1 MDEFAIVG
9 PCSGSRAAVPS
20 FTSRPTHA
28 VSSARSGASAR
39 AAALTAR
46 ARALG
51 AAQAEVHSLTM
62 TEIDALARAAANF
75 FDALP
80 LAEFSGT
87 LLPASARGAR
97 RIRHKVLHQAMVAD
111 ENGATLRALLLG
123 RDAQLRMFS
132 ARSSVARD
140 FMSAMEPGQGFMAG
154 INRDVSEW
162 TPRLRIPEFRP
173 ADILDRLSAALDEIE
188 QRLAIAERRIAA
200 QRDALAQGDLDRI
213 RDSLGTSPVANPGIS
228 PEAMRPAALRLTPG
242 LGTRAIRPPA
252 AAPAI
257 APAAARAQLPAGEPA
272 VTAPE
277 TAGSETVAAV
287 VPDAPATAPA
297 TAPVVPPAVTVQ
309 AEASAPPV
317 VAQPAVTPV
326 PAAPEPVAPATAVP
340 PSAATPVTPPVQG
353 QPKGIAWLSRA
364 VRAALRTP
372 PLVATVSEAA
382 ATTQGAGPAAPAPAA
397 ADASPGEPAPVT

>member
-1 MDEFAIVG
+1 MEEFATVG
-9 PCSGSRAAVPS
+9 PRSGARAGAPS
-20 FTSRPTHA
+20 PTSRPTHA

-62 TEIDALARAAANF
+62 TEIVALARAAANF

-80 LAEFSGT
+80 LPEFSGT

-111 ENGATLRALLLG
+111 ESGATLRALLLG
-123 RDAQLRMFS
+123 RDAQLRIFS

-140 FMSAMEPGQGFMAG
+140 FMSAIEPGQGFLAG
-154 INRDVSEW
+154 INRDVADW
-162 TPRLRIPEFRP
+162 TPRMRVPEFRP
-173 ADILDRLSAALDEIE
+173 ADVLDRLSAALDEVE

-200 QRDALAQGDLDRI
+200 QRDALAHGDFDRI
-213 RDSLGTSPVANPGIS
+213 RDSLGTSPVAQPGIP
-228 PEAMRPAALRLTPG
+228 PESMRPAALRLTPG
-242 LGTRAIRPPA
+242 MGTRAIRPPA

-257 APAAARAQLPAGEPA
+257 ASPQERPQLAAGA
-272 VTAPE
+272 
-277 TAGSETVAAV
+277 
-287 VPDAPATAPA
+287 
-297 TAPVVPPAVTVQ
+297 
-309 AEASAPPV
+309 
-317 VAQPAVTPV
+317 
-326 PAAPEPVAPATAVP
+326 PVAPADTIVPAAADAVRDVDAPGTTAPVAASAAAPPVSVP
-340 PSAATPVTPPVQG
+340 VEPVVTPATSESSAPSALPLAAAAPAARPEPPPAPTPDAAVQG

-372 PLVATVSEAA
+372 PPVGTIPETPDAGAKPSATADS
-382 ATTQGAGPAAPAPAA
+382 TAGAAPA
-397 ADASPGEPAPVT
+397 G